1 MPAFG
6 SWHSLSV
13 KEEKTARGRT
23 GFVKNGE
30 IPPRFTGEDGGI
42 VYFKKLRRRKN
53 CRNDENENLKK

>member
-6 SWHSLSV
+6 SWPSLSV

-30 IPPRFTGEDGGI
+30 IPPRFTGKMEVLYILKNCGGEKI
-42 VYFKKLRRRKN
+42 

>member
-13 KEEKTARGRT
+13 KEEKTARGRI

-30 IPPRFTGEDGGI
+30 IPPQFTGEDGGI

-53 CRNDENENLKK
+53 LSK

>member
-42 VYFKKLRRRKN
+42 VYLKN
-53 CRNDENENLKK
+53 CGGEKICRNDENENLKK